1 MKLRQPFAA
10 AFAACLLALLAACAS
25 MPPPVVQRNGA
36 PGASAAGIAGAT
48 ATTTADGGIVDGAE
62 PIPEQDAVPRA
73 VIHRGS
79 GRTINTEAASAPPP
93 GFAASTGEASF
104 NFEGSPIQAVVKGIL
119 GDMLGQNFTI
129 APAVSGTVTLNVQK
143 VSPAAAFT
151 LLEQVLSWNNA
162 RMVYSNGIY
171 NIVPNDQALAG
182 TVAPRTGAPTMTR
195 GFEVRAVPLRYISAT
210 EMEKLLK
217 PYARPNAIVNVD
229 PGRNVITLAGTST
242 ELQNYLRT
250 VQIFDVD
257 WMSSMS
263 VGVFPLQSGKATDVV
278 SDLEKV
284 FGEQGKS
291 PVAGMFRFM
300 PLEGANAVLVITPQP
315 AYLDQIQE
323 WLDRIDSA
331 GGGVRLYSYELKYI
345 RAKDLADR
353 LSEVFGGGSGQGGD
367 RGGSPSLMPGTNSTE
382 IRDSGVDD
390 STGMSSAGIGS
401 DNGMGGDSGTG
412 GNSGSL
418 SLDQRGNGNGAVT
431 LQVQGDQVGVSA
443 VDDTN
448 SLLVRATPQA
458 WKSIREVIDRLD
470 VMPMQVQIE
479 AQVAEVQ
486 LTGDLQYGVSWY
498 FENAVNDT
506 VANGG
511 AGLPNAAGRSIW
523 GDIRGSIRPAA
534 TGTANQGL
542 AWTFLGRNAAAVI
555 SALDQVT
562 DVRLLQTP
570 SVVVRN
576 NVEAQLNVGTR
587 IPISSVTVN
596 PTTGSGDTS
605 YSQVQYLDTGV
616 ILKVR
621 PRITKD
627 GLVFLDIA
635 QEVSSPGAAPAGCT
649 GNCNVPINTRKVKTE
664 AVTRSGDTVMLAG
677 LISDSATRGSSG
689 FPGLSR
695 IPVIGGLFG
704 TQKSSKGRNEV
715 IVLITATVLRDQQDV
730 RDLTDEYSRRFRA
743 MEPLQQP
750 PSNRK

>member
-36 PGASAAGIAGAT
+36 PGASAAAVAGATATT

-62 PIPEQDAVPRA
+62 PIPEQDVVPRA
-73 VIHRGS
+73 VLHRGS
-79 GRTINTEAASAPPP
+79 GRTINTEAANAPPP

-104 NFEGSPIQAVVKGIL
+104 NFEGTPVQAVVKSIL

-129 APAVSGTVTLNVQK
+129 APGVSGTVTLNVQK

-162 RMVYSNGIY
+162 RMVYTNGIY
-171 NIVPNDQALAG
+171 NVVPNDQALAG

-217 PYARPNAIVNVD
+217 PYARSNAIVSVD
-229 PGRNVITLAGTST
+229 SGRNVITLAGTST

-263 VGVFPLQSGKATDVV
+263 VGVFPLQSGKASDVV

-315 AYLDQIQE
+315 AYLDQIQQ

-345 RAKDLADR
+345 RAKDLAQR
-353 LSEVFGGGSGQGGD
+353 LSEVFGGSGGQGGD
-367 RGGSPSLMPGTNSTE
+367 NNGAPSLMPGTSPTQLG
-382 IRDSGVDD
+382 DSGIDD
-390 STGMSSAGIGS
+390 SRATGSTDDMGGTSG
-401 DNGMGGDSGTG
+401 GMGGDSSG
-412 GNSGSL
+412 SSDIGSL
-418 SLDQRGNGNGAVT
+418 SLDQRSNGNGSVT
-431 LQVQGDQVGVSA
+431 LQVQGDKVGVSA
-443 VDDTN
+443 VDETN
-448 SLLVRATPQA
+448 SLLVRSSPQA

-470 VMPMQVQIE
+470 VMPMQVHIE
-479 AQVAEVQ
+479 AQIAQVT
-486 LTGDLQYGVSWY
+486 LTGDLKYGVDWY
-498 FENAVNDT
+498 FKNAFSGTLPALAGLRDATGALGGQYTLFAGSAVAVLNALDT
-506 VANGG
+506 VT
-511 AGLPNAAGRSIW
+511 
-523 GDIRGSIRPAA
+523 DIRVLS
-534 TGTANQGL
+534 
-542 AWTFLGRNAAAVI
+542 
-555 SALDQVT
+555 
-562 DVRLLQTP
+562 TP
-570 SVVVRN
+570 SVFVRN
-576 NVEAQLNVGTR
+576 NSEADLNVGTN
-587 IPISSVTVN
+587 IPIQSVSFD
-596 PTTGSGDTS
+596 PTTGSTGTL
-605 YSQVQYLDTGV
+605 SQVQYLETGK

-621 PRITKD
+621 PRVTKD
-627 GLVFLDIA
+627 GMVFLDIV
-635 QEVSSPGAAPAGCT
+635 QEISAPGPIPAGCT
-649 GNCNVPINTRKVKTE
+649 ATSGGCNPPVNVSRLKTE
-664 AVTRSGDTVMLAG
+664 AAVQSGQTVMLAG
-677 LISDSATRGSSG
+677 LIDDSVDHGSSG
-689 FPGLSR
+689 IPGLSR
-695 IPVIGGLFG
+695 IPIIGGLFG
-704 TQKSSKGRNEV
+704 TQHSNKSRSET
-715 IVLITATVLRDQQDV
+715 IILITPTIV
-730 RDLTDEYSRRFRA
+730 RNPQEAADLTDEYSRRFRA

-750 PSNRK
+750 HSNRK

>member
-1 MKLRQPFAA
+1 MKLRQSFAA
-10 AFAACLLALLAACAS
+10 AFAACLLALLAGCAS
-25 MPPPVVQRNGA
+25 MPPPIVQRG
-36 PGASAAGIAGAT
+36 GSASAAAPAAAMAT
-48 ATTTADGGIVDGAE
+48 PATTTADGGIVNGAE
-62 PIPEQDAVPRA
+62 PIPEQDAAPRA

-93 GFAASTGEASF
+93 GFAASTGSASF
-104 NFEGSPIQAVVKGIL
+104 NFEGQPVQVVVKAIL

-129 APAVSGTVTLNVQK
+129 APGVSGTVTLNVQK

-182 TVAPRTGAPTMTR
+182 TVAPRTGPPTMTR

-217 PYARPNAIVNVD
+217 PYARPNAIVSVD
-229 PGRNVITLAGTST
+229 AGRNVITLSGTST

-263 VGVFPLQSGKATDVV
+263 VGVFPLQSGKASDVV

-315 AYLDQIQE
+315 AYLDQIQQ

-345 RAKDLADR
+345 RAKDLAQR
-353 LSEVFGGGSGQGGD
+353 LSEVFGGSGGQGGD
-367 RGGSPSLMPGTNSTE
+367 NGGAPSLMPGTQPVQIN
-382 IRDSGVDD
+382 DSGIDGGSRD
-390 STGMSSAGIGS
+390 AGTADMGGS
-401 DNGMGGDSGTG
+401 GNSGMGGDSTG
-412 GNSGSL
+412 SGSSIGSL
-418 SLDQRGNGNGAVT
+418 SLNQSSGGNGAVT
-431 LQVQGDQVGVSA
+431 LQVQGDKVGVSA
-443 VDDTN
+443 VDETN
-448 SLLVRATPQA
+448 SLLVRSTPQA

-470 VMPMQVQIE
+470 VMPMQVHIE
-479 AQVAEVQ
+479 AQIAQVQ
-486 LTGDLQYGVSWY
+486 LSGDLNYGVNWY
-498 FENAVNDT
+498 FNNAFGGGLNLPTTPIAGLRSATD
-506 VANGG
+506 GG
-511 AGLPNAAGRSIW
+511 ANYTIFS
-523 GDIRGSIRPAA
+523 GSAV
-534 TGTANQGL
+534 
-542 AWTFLGRNAAAVI
+542 AVI
-555 SALDQVT
+555 SALDKVT
-562 DVRLLQTP
+562 DVHILSTP
-570 SVVVRN
+570 SVFVRN
-576 NVEAQLNVGTR
+576 NSEADLNVGTN
-587 IPISSVTVN
+587 IPIQS
-596 PTTGSGDTS
+596 TTFNTDTNTNGTI
-605 YSQVQYLDTGV
+605 SQVQYLQTGK

-621 PRITKD
+621 PRVTKD
-627 GLVFLDIA
+627 GMVFLDIV
-635 QEVSSPGAAPAGCT
+635 QEVSSADSVATDCKDTA
-649 GNCNVPINTRKVKTE
+649 CNPRISVSKLKTE
-664 AVTRSGDTVMLAG
+664 AAVQSGQTVMLAG
-677 LISDSATRGSSG
+677 LIDDQVERGSSG
-689 FPGLSR
+689 IPGLSR

-704 TQKSSKGRNEV
+704 TQKSNKSRSET
-715 IVLITATVLRDQQDV
+715 IILITPTIV
-730 RDLTDEYSRRFRA
+730 RNAQEAADLTDEYSRRFRA

>member
-25 MPPPVVQRNGA
+25 MPPPIVQRNGA
-36 PGASAAGIAGAT
+36 PGASAADIAGANAT
-48 ATTTADGGIVDGAE
+48 TAATTTADGGIVDGAVS
-62 PIPEQDAVPRA
+62 IPEQDGAPRA

-93 GFAASTGEASF
+93 GFASSTGSASF
-104 NFEGSPIQAVVKGIL
+104 NFEGLPLQVVVKTIL
-119 GDMLGQNFTI
+119 GDTLGQNFTI
-129 APAVSGTVTLNVQK
+129 APGVSGTVTLNVQK

-171 NIVPNDQALAG
+171 NIVPNEQALAG

-217 PYARPNAIVNVD
+217 PYARANAIVSVD
-229 PGRNVITLAGTST
+229 PGRNVITLAGTNT
-242 ELQNYLRT
+242 ELENYLRT

-345 RAKDLADR
+345 RAKDLAQR
-353 LSEVFGGGSGQGGD
+353 LSEVFGGGGGQGGD
-367 RGGSPSLMPGTNSTE
+367 NGGSPSLMPGTSPTQIGDNGIGGDS
-382 IRDSGVDD
+382 RDSGTADM
-390 STGMSSAGIGS
+390 SGSSSGMGS
-401 DNGMGGDSGTG
+401 DSGGSSG
-412 GNSGSL
+412 NLGSL
-418 SLDQRGNGNGAVT
+418 SLNQSSSGNGAVT
-431 LQVQGDQVGVSA
+431 LQVQGDKVGVSA
-443 VDDTN
+443 VDETN
-448 SLLVRATPQA
+448 SLLVRSTPQA

-470 VMPMQVQIE
+470 VMPMQVHIE
-479 AQVAEVQ
+479 AQIAQVQ
-486 LTGDLQYGVSWY
+486 LSGDLNYGVNWY
-498 FENAVNDT
+498 FNNAFGGGLNLPTSPIAGLRSATD
-506 VANGG
+506 GG
-511 AGLPNAAGRSIW
+511 ANYTIFS
-523 GDIRGSIRPAA
+523 GSAV
-534 TGTANQGL
+534 
-542 AWTFLGRNAAAVI
+542 AVI
-555 SALDQVT
+555 SALDKVT
-562 DVRLLQTP
+562 DVRILSTP
-570 SVVVRN
+570 SVFVRN
-576 NVEAQLNVGTR
+576 NSEADLNVGKN
-587 IPISSVTVN
+587 IPIQSVSFDPVNGGSSQ
-596 PTTGSGDTS
+596 TS
-605 YSQVQYLDTGV
+605 VQYLQTGK

-621 PRITKD
+621 PRVTKD
-627 GLVFLDIA
+627 GMVFLDIV
-635 QEVSSPGAAPAGCT
+635 QEVSSADSVSTSCDGQACNPAI
-649 GNCNVPINTRKVKTE
+649 NVSKLKTE
-664 AVTRSGDTVMLAG
+664 AAVQSGQTVMLAG
-677 LISDSATRGSSG
+677 LIDDQVEHGSSG

-704 TQKSSKGRNEV
+704 TQKSNKSRTET
-715 IVLITATVLRDQQDV
+715 IILITPTIVRDAQEAA
-730 RDLTDEYSRRFRA
+730 DLTDEYSRRFRA

-750 PSNRK
+750 HSNRK

>member
-1 MKLRQPFAA
+1 MKLRQSFAA
-10 AFAACLLALLAACAS
+10 AFAACLLALLAGCAS
-25 MPPPVVQRNGA
+25 MPPPIVQRG
-36 PGASAAGIAGAT
+36 GSASAAAPAAAMAT
-48 ATTTADGGIVDGAE
+48 PATTTADGGIVNGAE
-62 PIPEQDAVPRA
+62 PIPEQDAAPRA

-93 GFAASTGEASF
+93 GFAASTGSASF
-104 NFEGSPIQAVVKGIL
+104 NFEGQPVQVVVKAIL

-129 APAVSGTVTLNVQK
+129 APGVSGTVTLNVQK

-182 TVAPRTGAPTMTR
+182 TVAPRTGPPTMTR

-217 PYARPNAIVNVD
+217 PYARPNAIVSVD
-229 PGRNVITLAGTST
+229 AGRNVITLSGTST

-315 AYLDQIQE
+315 AYLDQIQQ

-345 RAKDLADR
+345 RAKDLAQR
-353 LSEVFGGGSGQGGD
+353 LSEVFGGSGGQGGD
-367 RGGSPSLMPGTNSTE
+367 NGGAPSLMPGTQPVQIN
-382 IRDSGVDD
+382 DSGIDGGSRD
-390 STGMSSAGIGS
+390 AGTADMGGS
-401 DNGMGGDSGTG
+401 GNSGMGGDSTG
-412 GNSGSL
+412 SGSSIGSL
-418 SLDQRGNGNGAVT
+418 SLNQSSGGNGAVT
-431 LQVQGDQVGVSA
+431 LQVQGDKVGVSA
-443 VDDTN
+443 VDETN
-448 SLLVRATPQA
+448 SLLVRSTPQA

-470 VMPMQVQIE
+470 VMPMQVHIE
-479 AQVAEVQ
+479 AQIAQVQ
-486 LTGDLQYGVSWY
+486 LSGDLNYGVNWY
-498 FENAVNDT
+498 FNNAFGGGLNLPTTPIAGLRSATD
-506 VANGG
+506 GG
-511 AGLPNAAGRSIW
+511 ANYTIFS
-523 GDIRGSIRPAA
+523 GSA
-534 TGTANQGL
+534 L
-542 AWTFLGRNAAAVI
+542 AVI
-555 SALDQVT
+555 SALDKVT
-562 DVRLLQTP
+562 DVHILSTP
-570 SVVVRN
+570 SVFVRN
-576 NVEAQLNVGTR
+576 NSEADLNVGTN
-587 IPISSVTVN
+587 IPIQS
-596 PTTGSGDTS
+596 TTFNTDTNTNGTI
-605 YSQVQYLDTGV
+605 SQVQYLQTGK

-621 PRITKD
+621 PRVTKD
-627 GLVFLDIA
+627 GMVFLDIV
-635 QEVSSPGAAPAGCT
+635 QEVSSADSVATDCKDTA
-649 GNCNVPINTRKVKTE
+649 CNPRISVSKLKTE
-664 AVTRSGDTVMLAG
+664 AAVQSGQTVMLAG
-677 LISDSATRGSSG
+677 LIDDQVERGSSG
-689 FPGLSR
+689 IPGLSR

-704 TQKSSKGRNEV
+704 TQKSNKSRSET
-715 IVLITATVLRDQQDV
+715 IILITPTIV
-730 RDLTDEYSRRFRA
+730 RNAQEAADLTDEYSRRFRA

>member
-1 MKLRQPFAA
+1 MKLRQSFAA
-10 AFAACLLALLAACAS
+10 AFAACLLALLAGCAS
-25 MPPPVVQRNGA
+25 MPSPVVQRAGS
-36 PGASAAGIAGAT
+36 PPAANTAGAT
-48 ATTTADGGIVDGAE
+48 AAPADGGIVDGAQ
-62 PIPEQDAVPRA
+62 PLPDDVGPRA
-73 VIHRGS
+73 VIHRGT
-79 GRTINTEAASAPPP
+79 GRTINTEAANAPPP
-93 GFAASTGEASF
+93 GFAASTGSASF
-104 NFEGSPIQAVVKGIL
+104 NFEGESLQGVVKAIL

-129 APAVSGTVTLNVQK
+129 APGVSGTVTLNVQK

-182 TVAPRTGAPTMTR
+182 TVAPRTGPPTNTR
-195 GFEVRAVPLRYISAT
+195 GFEVRAVPLRYIAAE
-210 EMEKLLK
+210 EMKKLLE
-217 PYARPNAIVNVD
+217 PYARPNAIVSVD
-229 PGRNVITLAGTST
+229 PGRNVITLAGTAT
-242 ELQNYLRT
+242 ELQTDRRT
-250 VQIFDVD
+250 VQVFDVD

-263 VGVFPLQSGKATDVV
+263 VGVFPLQTGKASDVV

-300 PLEGANAVLVITPQP
+300 PLDGANAVLVITPQP

-331 GGGVRLYSYELKYI
+331 GGGVRLFSYDLKYI
-345 RAKDLADR
+345 RARDLAQR
-353 LSEVFGGGSGQGGD
+353 LSEVFGNSGGQGGASA
-367 RGGSPSLMPGTNSTE
+367 GGTPSLMPGTQSTE
-382 IRDSGVDD
+382 IRDSGIDDD
-390 STGMSSAGIGS
+390 SGTSSASIGR
-401 DNGMGGDSGTG
+401 DGGDMGGDSGGFG
-412 GNSGSL
+412 GSSGSGTL
-418 SLDQRGNGNGAVT
+418 SLDQRGSGNGSVT
-431 LQVQGDQVGVSA
+431 LQVQGDKVGVSA
-443 VDDTN
+443 VEETN

-486 LTGDLQYGVSWY
+486 LSGDLQYGVSWY
-498 FENAVNDT
+498 FENAVSDAT
-506 VANGG
+506 TNGG
-511 AGLPNAAGRSIW
+511 AGLPNAAGRNIW

-534 TGTANQGL
+534 TGSVNQGL

-555 SALDQVT
+555 NALDQVT

-596 PTTGSGDTS
+596 SGTGATDT

-621 PRITKD
+621 PRVTKD
-627 GLVFLDIA
+627 GTVFLDIA

-664 AVTRSGDTVMLAG
+664 AVTHSGDTVMLAG
-677 LISDSATRGSSG
+677 LISDSVTKGSSG

-704 TQKSSKGRNEV
+704 TQTSSKGRNEV

-750 PSNRK
+750 PSSGK

>member
-1 MKLRQPFAA
+1 MKLRQSFAA
-10 AFAACLLALLAACAS
+10 ALAACLLALLAGCAS
-25 MPPPVVQRNGA
+25 MPPPIVQRG
-36 PGASAAGIAGAT
+36 GSASAAAPAAAMAT
-48 ATTTADGGIVDGAE
+48 PATTTADGGIVNGAE
-62 PIPEQDAVPRA
+62 PIPEQDAAPRA

-93 GFAASTGEASF
+93 GFAASTGSASF
-104 NFEGSPIQAVVKGIL
+104 NFEGESLPGVVKAIL

-129 APAVSGTVTLNVQK
+129 APGVSGTVTLNVQK

-182 TVAPRTGAPTMTR
+182 TVAPRTGPPTMTR

-217 PYARPNAIVNVD
+217 PYARPNAIVSVD
-229 PGRNVITLAGTST
+229 PGRNVITLSGTST

-315 AYLDQIQE
+315 AYLDQIQQ

-345 RAKDLADR
+345 RAKDLAQR
-353 LSEVFGGGSGQGGD
+353 LSEVFGGSGGQGGD
-367 RGGSPSLMPGTNSTE
+367 NGGAPSLMPGTQPVQIN
-382 IRDSGVDD
+382 DSGIDGGSRD
-390 STGMSSAGIGS
+390 AGTADMGGS
-401 DNGMGGDSGTG
+401 GNGGMGGDSTG
-412 GNSGSL
+412 SGSSIGSL
-418 SLDQRGNGNGAVT
+418 SLNQSSGGNGAVT
-431 LQVQGDQVGVSA
+431 LQVQGDKVGVSA
-443 VDDTN
+443 VDETN
-448 SLLVRATPQA
+448 SLLVRASPQA

-470 VMPMQVQIE
+470 VMPMQVHIE
-479 AQVAEVQ
+479 AQIAQVQ
-486 LTGDLQYGVSWY
+486 LQGDLNYGVNWY
-498 FENAVNDT
+498 FNNAFGGGPNLPTTPIAGLRSATD
-506 VANGG
+506 GG
-511 AGLPNAAGRSIW
+511 ANYTIFS
-523 GDIRGSIRPAA
+523 GSA
-534 TGTANQGL
+534 L
-542 AWTFLGRNAAAVI
+542 AVI
-555 SALDQVT
+555 SALDKVT
-562 DVRLLQTP
+562 DVRILSTP
-570 SVVVRN
+570 SVFVRN
-576 NVEAQLNVGTR
+576 NSEADLNVGKN
-587 IPISSVTVN
+587 IPIQSVSIDPTNGGTTQSS
-596 PTTGSGDTS
+596 
-605 YSQVQYLDTGV
+605 VQYLQTGK

-621 PRITKD
+621 PRVTKD
-627 GLVFLDIA
+627 GMVFLDIV
-635 QEVSSPGAAPAGCT
+635 QEVSSADSVSSPCT
-649 GNCNVPINTRKVKTE
+649 GQQCNPAINVSKLKTE
-664 AVTRSGDTVMLAG
+664 AAVQSGQTVMLAG
-677 LISDSATRGSSG
+677 LIDDQVERGSSG
-689 FPGLSR
+689 IPGLSR

-704 TQKSSKGRNEV
+704 TQKSNKSRSET
-715 IVLITATVLRDQQDV
+715 IILITPTIV
-730 RDLTDEYSRRFRA
+730 RNAQEAADLTDEYSRRFRA

>member
-25 MPPPVVQRNGA
+25 MPPPIVQRNGA
-36 PGASAAGIAGAT
+36 PGASAAGVAGAT
-48 ATTTADGGIVDGAE
+48 TTTTTADGGIVNGAE

-79 GRTINTEAASAPPP
+79 GRTINTEAANAPPP

-129 APAVSGTVTLNVQK
+129 APGVTGTVTLNVQK

-162 RMVYSNGIY
+162 RMVYTNGIY

-182 TVAPRTGAPTMTR
+182 TVAPRTGPPTMSR

-217 PYARPNAIVNVD
+217 PYARPNAIVSVD
-229 PGRNVITLAGTST
+229 PGRNVITLAGTNT
-242 ELQNYLRT
+242 ELENYLRT

-315 AYLDQIQE
+315 AYLDQIQQ

-345 RAKDLADR
+345 RAKDLAQR
-353 LSEVFGGGSGQGGD
+353 LSEVFGGSGGQGGD
-367 RGGSPSLMPGTNSTE
+367 NGGAPSLMPGTQPTQVG
-382 IRDSGVDD
+382 DSGIDGD
-390 STGMSSAGIGS
+390 SRDAGTTDMGGSSS
-401 DNGMGGDSGTG
+401 GMGGDSGSPG
-412 GNSGSL
+412 GNLGSL
-418 SLDQRGNGNGAVT
+418 SLNQSSNGNGSVT
-431 LQVQGDQVGVSA
+431 LQVQGDKVGVSA
-443 VDDTN
+443 VDETN
-448 SLLVRATPQA
+448 SLLVRSTPQA
-458 WKSIREVIDRLD
+458 WKSIREVIDQLD
-470 VMPMQVQIE
+470 VMPMQVHIE
-479 AQVAEVQ
+479 AQIAQVQ
-486 LTGDLQYGVSWY
+486 LSGDLNYGVNWY
-498 FENAVNDT
+498 FNNALTGV
-506 VANGG
+506 
-511 AGLPNAAGRSIW
+511 LPTAVDGIRS
-523 GDIRGSIRPAA
+523 A
-534 TGTANQGL
+534 TGSDGGQYTIFSGS
-542 AWTFLGRNAAAVI
+542 AVAVLN
-555 SALDQVT
+555 ALDKVT
-562 DVRLLQTP
+562 DVRILSTP
-570 SVVVRN
+570 SVFVRN
-576 NVEAQLNVGTR
+576 NSEADLNVGEN
-587 IPISSVTVN
+587 IPIQS
-596 PTTGSGDTS
+596 TTFNSDTNTNGTI
-605 YSQVQYLDTGV
+605 SQVQYLQTGK

-621 PRITKD
+621 PRVTKD
-627 GLVFLDIA
+627 GMVFLDLV
-635 QEVSSPGAAPAGCT
+635 QEISSAGNVSTACVGTA
-649 GNCNVPINTRKVKTE
+649 CNPRISVSKLKTE
-664 AVTRSGDTVMLAG
+664 AAVQSGQTVMLAG
-677 LISDSATRGSSG
+677 LIDDQVEHGSSG
-689 FPGLSR
+689 LPGLSR
-695 IPVIGGLFG
+695 IPIIGGLFG
-704 TQKSSKGRNEV
+704 TQKSNKSRSET
-715 IVLITATVLRDQQDV
+715 IILITPTIV
-730 RDLTDEYSRRFRA
+730 RNAQEAADLTDEYSRRFRA

>member
-10 AFAACLLALLAACAS
+10 GIAACLVALLAACAS
-25 MPPPVVQRNGA
+25 MPPPVVQRSGATAAAGA
-36 PGASAAGIAGAT
+36 P
-48 ATTTADGGIVDGAE
+48 ATTTADGGIVNGTTPLPDDVG
-62 PIPEQDAVPRA
+62 PHA
-73 VIHRGS
+73 VIRRGT

-93 GFAASTGEASF
+93 GFAASTGSASF
-104 NFEGSPIQAVVKGIL
+104 NFEGESLQGVVKAIL
-119 GDMLGQNFTI
+119 GDMLNQNFTI
-129 APAVSGTVTLNVQK
+129 APGVSGTVTLNVQK

-162 RMVYSNGIY
+162 RMVYTNGIY

-182 TVAPRTGAPTMTR
+182 TVAPRTGAPTTTR

-353 LSEVFGGGSGQGGD
+353 LSEVFGGGSGNRGGD
-367 RGGSPSLMPGTNSTE
+367 NGGGPSLMPGTNSTE

-401 DNGMGGDSGTG
+401 DGGMGGDSGTG

-470 VMPMQVQIE
+470 VMPLQVHIE
-479 AQVAEVQ
+479 AQVAQVT
-486 LTGDLQYGVSWY
+486 LSGALSYGVNWY

-511 AGLPNAAGRSIW
+511 AGLPNAAGRDIW
-523 GDIRGSIRPAA
+523 GDIRGSIRPSDV
-534 TGTANQGL
+534 TNPGL

-555 SALDQVT
+555 NALDKVT

-570 SVVVRN
+570 SVVTRN
-576 NVEAQLNVGTR
+576 NAEAMLNVGSR
-587 IPISSVTVN
+587 IPISSVTIN
-596 PTTGSGDTS
+596 PNTGNSDAT

-621 PRITKD
+621 PRVTKD
-627 GLVFLDIA
+627 GMVFLDIV
-635 QEVSSPGAAPAGCT
+635 QEISSPGDTPDRNGNVRINSQKLKTTAA
-649 GNCNVPINTRKVKTE
+649 VQ
-664 AVTRSGDTVMLAG
+664 SGDTVLLAG
-677 LISDSATRGSSG
+677 LITDGATKGSSG
-689 FPGLSR
+689 LPFLSR
-695 IPVIGGLFG
+695 IPVVGGLFG
-704 TQKSSKGRNEV
+704 SQSTSTKREET
-715 IVLITATVLRDQQDV
+715 IILITPTIIGNPQEARDF
-730 RDLTDEYSRRFRA
+730 TDEYSRRFRA

>member
-1 MKLRQPFAA
+1 MKLRKPFAA

-25 MPPPVVQRNGA
+25 MPPPIVQRNGT
-36 PGASAAGIAGAT
+36 ASAPAPAAMGAPTAAT
-48 ATTTADGGIVDGAE
+48 AGSGIVNGAE

-79 GRTINTEAASAPPP
+79 GRSINTEAASAPPP
-93 GFAASTGEASF
+93 GFAASTGSASF
-104 NFEGSPIQAVVKGIL
+104 NFEGQPVQVVVKAIL

-129 APAVSGTVTLNVQK
+129 APGVSGTVTLNVQK

-162 RMVYSNGIY
+162 RMVYANGIY
-171 NIVPNDQALAG
+171 NIVSNDQALAG
-182 TVAPRTGAPTMTR
+182 TVAPRTGPPTMTR

-217 PYARPNAIVNVD
+217 PYARPNAIVSVD
-229 PGRNVITLAGTST
+229 PGRNVITLSGTST

-263 VGVFPLQSGKATDVV
+263 VGVFPLQSGKASDVV

-315 AYLDQIQE
+315 AYLDQIQQ

-345 RAKDLADR
+345 RAKDLAQR

-367 RGGSPSLMPGTNSTE
+367 NNGAPSLMPGTQPTQ
-382 IRDSGVDD
+382 IGDSGIDGGSRD
-390 STGMSSAGIGS
+390 AASADNGS
-401 DNGMGGDSGTG
+401 GMGGDSGNPG
-412 GNSGSL
+412 GNLGSL
-418 SLDQRGNGNGAVT
+418 SLNQRGNGNGSVT
-431 LQVQGDQVGVSA
+431 LQVQGDKVGVSA

-448 SLLVRATPQA
+448 SLLVRASPQA

-470 VMPMQVQIE
+470 VMPMQVHIE
-479 AQVAEVQ
+479 AQIAQVQ
-486 LTGDLQYGVSWY
+486 LSGELNYGVNWY
-498 FENAVNDT
+498 FNNAF
-506 VANGG
+506 GG
-511 AGLPNAAGRSIW
+511 GLNLPTSPIAGLRSATDSGGGQYTIFS
-523 GDIRGSIRPAA
+523 GS
-534 TGTANQGL
+534 
-542 AWTFLGRNAAAVI
+542 AVAVLN
-555 SALDQVT
+555 ALDKVT
-562 DVRLLQTP
+562 DVRVLSTP
-570 SVVVRN
+570 SVFVRN
-576 NVEAQLNVGTR
+576 NAEADLNVGTN
-587 IPISSVTVN
+587 IPIQS
-596 PTTGSGDTS
+596 TTFNTDTNTNGT
-605 YSQVQYLDTGV
+605 YSQVQYLQTGK

-621 PRITKD
+621 PRATKD
-627 GLVFLDIA
+627 GIVFLDIVS
-635 QEVSSPGAAPAGCT
+635 EVSSDGGILPGCT
-649 GNCNVPINTRKVKTE
+649 GTCNPQVNVSRLKTE
-664 AVTRSGDTVMLAG
+664 AVVPSGETVMLAG
-677 LISDSATRGSSG
+677 LIDDKVDRGSSG
-689 FPGLSR
+689 LPGLSR

-704 TQKSSKGRNEV
+704 TQHSNKRREET
-715 IVLITATVLRDQQDV
+715 IILITPTIVRNGQEATN
-730 RDLTDEYSRRFRA
+730 LTDEYSRRFRA